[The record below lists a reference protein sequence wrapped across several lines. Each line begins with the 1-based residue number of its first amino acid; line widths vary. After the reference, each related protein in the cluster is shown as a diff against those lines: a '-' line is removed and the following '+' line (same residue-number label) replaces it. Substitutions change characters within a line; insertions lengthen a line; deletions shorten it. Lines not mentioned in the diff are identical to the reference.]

1 MAKLQNKNKMSRNLS
16 REPFVLPDG
25 RKFLILDA
33 NISAYGIPVDVT
45 PDENGNLPVY
55 ELNFNS
61 SIVNEPVVYDEGSG
75 RNYLTLSGRIIE
87 AHYKKTI
94 SANMV
99 EATRRND

>member
-1 MAKLQNKNKMSRNLS
+1 MAKLQNKNVQINISNEISRNLS

-45 PDENGNLPVY
+45 PDENGNLPIY

-61 SIVNEPVVYDEGSG
+61 
-75 RNYLTLSGRIIE
+75 
-87 AHYKKTI
+87 
-94 SANMV
+94 
-99 EATRRND
+99 